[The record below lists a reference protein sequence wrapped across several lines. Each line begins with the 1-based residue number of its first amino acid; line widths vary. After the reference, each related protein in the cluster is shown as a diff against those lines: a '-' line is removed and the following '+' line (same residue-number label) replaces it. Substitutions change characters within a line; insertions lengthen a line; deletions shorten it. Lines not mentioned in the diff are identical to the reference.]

1 MNIEQFLKFLTL
13 DFLGVTLRLFQSVSV
28 VSNSL
33 NQVANSQVH
42 ISKFVE
48 LENLTPNKNE
58 NYFNIF
64 EENKLEVKD
73 VSFKYNNSDVY
84 IFENLD
90 ISFNKNTHNLILGA
104 NGTGK
109 STLLELSNVL
119 IPQKGSVNSFSNK
132 FGYIGASP
140 FVFNMSIRDNILYG
154 NNSNIEDELILNY
167 LYELEMFKEKTYDL
181 DKLIDNT
188 SLSSGQMQKMA
199 FIRSLLAD
207 PEILLLDEA
216 MANLDDDSKM
226 KILSIL
232 NKKM

>member
-1 MNIEQFLKFLTL
+1 M
-13 DFLGVTLRLFQSVSV
+13 FQSVSV

-109 STLLELSNVL
+109 STLLGIIGNVNT
-119 IPQKGSVNSFSNK
+119 PKGFCNF
-132 FGYIGASP
+132 FQI
-140 FVFNMSIRDNILYG
+140 
-154 NNSNIEDELILNY
+154 
-167 LYELEMFKEKTYDL
+167 
-181 DKLIDNT
+181 
-188 SLSSGQMQKMA
+188 
-199 FIRSLLAD
+199 
-207 PEILLLDEA
+207 
-216 MANLDDDSKM
+216 NLDT
-226 KILSIL
+226 
-232 NKKM
+232 